1 MPVDKRNLLADLPGD
16 RAAEA
21 FETLLQRPAVERLK
35 LERIVSHGQVT
46 PPGAWYDQDQD
57 EWVLLL
63 SGAARLVIEGQ
74 PEVALLP
81 GDALLLPA
89 RCRHRVSWTDPDQ
102 ATVWLA
108 LHMTAAADEG
118 A

>member
-1 MPVDKRNLLADLPGD
+1 MPVGKRNLLEDLPGD

-21 FETLLQRPAVERLK
+21 LETLLQRPGVELLK
-35 LERIVSHGQVT
+35 LERIVSYGQVT

-63 SGAARLVIEGQ
+63 SGGARLVIEGQ
-74 PEVALLP
+74 PEVELLP

-89 RCRHRVSWTDPDQ
+89 RCRHRVSWTDPDRP
-102 ATVWLA
+102 TVWLA
-108 LHMTAAADEG
+108 LHMTAAADT
-118 A
+118 